1 MVDDHVSHHISPCGK
16 CRHVLPRTKPSI
28 DSSVIDRIETGVRAI
43 DRMKK
48 REHVHAA
55 EDPIEGSLEQVPQM
69 LKRPT
74 RDAIDIRDQ
83 LRLIL
88 HRLAARVSSKAGR
101 RHDMRGCDAVVAVSL
116 ILTISNA
123 ALAQTTLRAGA
134 ARVDVTPSAGELPK
148 NNLGILDRLYARAI
162 VLDNGTTS
170 AALITVDAGAIPDA
184 LWQTVSGQI
193 EKELGIAPARVLLTA
208 THTHSAGGPRGSNY
222 SQKIVEAVRLA
233 KQRLTPARIGYG
245 TGLSFIN
252 VNRQIIDPKTG
263 RWWEGANYD
272 GPSDKTVAVLKFEG
286 LDGSP
291 IAVYY
296 NYAVHAVLAGQL
308 DQISGDIPGA
318 ASRYVEDS
326 FDDRIVAL
334 WSSGAAGDQNPLYY
348 QQTYDLREIRVKE
361 YAKRG
366 IDISNAMP
374 PGGEGLD
381 RGDPAVA
388 RLMNQQRQMVSSM
401 GQFLGEEVMH
411 VMRGIDRTET
421 AVPLYGSFTSIRCP
435 GRERTDEGRAG
446 FEGTYKEGS
455 PVEIRLGL
463 LRVGDVMIGAVNAE
477 VFNPIAQRLK
487 RESPYKATM
496 MATLTNGA
504 ARSGYIPDDASF
516 GKYTFEVLSSRL
528 QPGCAESSIV
538 NGILLLI
545 DGARAAQ

>member
-1 MVDDHVSHHISPCGK
+1 MRRCWAISVMTL
-16 CRHVLPRTKPSI
+16 VLGFPLA
-28 DSSVIDRIETGVRAI
+28 GV
-43 DRMKK
+43 
-48 REHVHAA
+48 
-55 EDPIEGSLEQVPQM
+55 
-69 LKRPT
+69 
-74 RDAIDIRDQ
+74 
-83 LRLIL
+83 
-88 HRLAARVSSKAGR
+88 
-101 RHDMRGCDAVVAVSL
+101 
-116 ILTISNA
+116 
-123 ALAQTTLRAGA
+123 AQTTNVPSPIRVGA
-134 ARVDVTPSAGELPK
+134 AKVDVTPSENEFPK
-148 NNLGILDRLYARAI
+148 NNLGVLDRLYARAI
-162 VLDNGTTS
+162 VLDNGATS

-222 SQKIVEAVRLA
+222 SQKIVESVRLA

-252 VNRQIIDPKTG
+252 VNRQIVDPKTG

-308 DQISGDIPGA
+308 DQISGDIPSA

-326 FDDRIVAL
+326 FDDRVVAL
-334 WSSGAAGDQNPLYY
+334 WSSGAAGDQNPIYY
-348 QQTYDLREIRVKE
+348 QQTYDLREIRIND

-366 IDISNAMP
+366 VDISNAMP
-374 PGGEGLD
+374 PGGEGLN
-381 RGDPAVA
+381 RSDPTVT
-388 RLMNQQRQMVSSM
+388 RLMNQQRQMVASM
-401 GQFLGEEVMH
+401 GQFLGEEVLR
-411 VMRGIDRTET
+411 VVRNTERTET
-421 AVPLYGSFTSIRCP
+421 TVALYGSQTTVRCP
-435 GRERTDEGRAG
+435 GRQRMNDGRAG
-446 FEGTYKEGS
+446 FVGTYKDAE
-455 PVEIRLGL
+455 PVELRLGM
-463 LRVGDVMIGAVNAE
+463 LRVGDVMIGTVNAE
-477 VFNPIAQRLK
+477 VFTLIAQRLK

-496 MATLTNGA
+496 LATLTNGM

-538 NGILLLI
+538 NGILGLI
-545 DGARAAQ
+545 DGSRTTTH